1 LAIRA
6 LTRQVSH
13 LHLFYLVIHL
23 CFFWAL
29 IDAAMSG
36 LRRSAI
42 VLCVVCYLVRYFG
55 LAIGYH
61 RYFAHRSF
69 KTSRVFQF
77 LLALLGSTSA
87 QRGVLWWA
95 QTHRYHHRHSDTAE
109 DIHSPHHQGFLYS
122 HSGWFLDPAH
132 RDTDAGKVPD
142 LAKYP
147 ELVWLDRY
155 NYLPLYAVVLV
166 LCLFW
171 GWDGFLWGFC
181 ASTVLV
187 WHTTHLI
194 QSVSH
199 SVGGYKRFETGDES
213 RNHWLLGV
221 VAWGDGFHNN
231 HHHSPSSARHG
242 LTWWEFDLG
251 YLAIKC
257 FNALGLV
264 WDVHPPYRDA
274 ERPVQHLEQT

>member
-1 LAIRA
+1 MSIQALAKK
-6 LTRQVSH
+6 VSH
-13 LHLFYLVIHL
+13 LHFFYLIVHL
-23 CFFWAL
+23 CFLWAL
-29 IDAAMSG
+29 LDAAIAG
-36 LRRSAI
+36 LSRSA
-42 VLCVVCYLVRYFG
+42 VSLCLVAYFVRYFG

-95 QTHRYHHRHSDTAE
+95 QTHRYHHRHSDTAS
-109 DIHSPHHQGFLYS
+109 DIHSPRHQGFFYS

-132 RDTDAGKVPD
+132 RETDVSKVPD

-147 ELVWLDRY
+147 EIVWLDRY
-155 NYLPLYAVVLV
+155 NYLPLFLFLA
-166 LCLFW
+166 LCLLR

-181 ASTVLV
+181 VSTVLV

-194 QSVSH
+194 QSMSH
-199 SVGGYKRFETGDES
+199 SVGGYRRFATADES

-221 VAWGDGFHNN
+221 IAWGDGFHNN
-231 HHHSPSSARHG
+231 HHHCPSSARHG
-242 LTWWEFDLG
+242 LAWWELDLG
-251 YLAIKC
+251 YLAIRC
-257 FNALGLV
+257 FKAFGLV
-264 WDVHPPYRDA
+264 WDLHPPHREA
-274 ERPVQHLEQT
+274 ESQSVRLRQT